1 MKNAINLGAKRIGH
15 GTRAFEDEKV
25 VQLIKDE
32 GIFLEMCPTSNIKTK
47 ALINMDQF
55 PFMDYLKKGIKIKVT
70 LNTDDMAIARTTL
83 ANEFKYMENKFG
95 LNYEQEKIIL
105 SNSIDAAFA
114 TDDVKQWLR
123 NELGL

>member
-1 MKNAINLGAKRIGH
+1 
-15 GTRAFEDEKV
+15 
-25 VQLIKDE
+25 
-32 GIFLEMCPTSNIKTK
+32 MCPTSNIKTR
-47 ALINMDQF
+47 ALDDMNQF
-55 PFMDYLKKGIKIKVT
+55 PFMDYLNNGIKVT